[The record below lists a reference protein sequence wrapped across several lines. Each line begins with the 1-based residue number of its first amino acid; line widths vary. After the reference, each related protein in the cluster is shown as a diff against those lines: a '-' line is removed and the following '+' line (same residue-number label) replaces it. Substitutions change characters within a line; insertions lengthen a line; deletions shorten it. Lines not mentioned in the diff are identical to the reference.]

1 LQQAEQLKERNEQLL
16 HSSVQVNDETGK
28 VAAISEQSAAS
39 VEEVLASAETQ
50 LQRVYNIVSSI
61 TQLNELTVKLESL
74 VKE

>member
-1 LQQAEQLKERNEQLL
+1 MQQAEQLKERNEQLL